1 MRLRRVGLVG
11 DIHAEDVKLEA
22 ALRHLEAEAVEAIL
36 SVGDVVDG
44 PGDPDRCCE
53 LLERHGVLAVRGNHD
68 RWLLAGEMRE
78 LPRAHLREDLDPR
91 SIERLATLPASQR
104 LDTEAGALL
113 LCHGLD
119 DDDMAR
125 LLPWDEGYALESNDS
140 LQRLVASGAF
150 SVVAGGHTHRRM
162 VRNVGGMVFVNAGT
176 LLTEA
181 EPCFALLDFGKRKVQ
196 FHELLPDGG
205 SKPGESLSF

>member
-1 MRLRRVGLVG
+1 MRLRRVGLIG
-11 DIHAEDVKLEA
+11 DIHAEDAKLEA
-22 ALRHLEAEAVEAIL
+22 ALRHLEAEGVEAIL

-53 LLERHGVLAVRGNHD
+53 LIERHGVLAVRGNHD
-68 RWLLAGEMRE
+68 RWLLSGEMRE

-91 SIERLATLPASQR
+91 SVERLANLPPSQR
-104 LDTEAGALL
+104 FDTEAGSLL

-125 LLPWDEGYALESNDS
+125 LLPWDEGYALESNDA
-140 LQRLVASGAF
+140 LQRLVAARAF
-150 SVVAGGHTHRRM
+150 ALVAGGHTHRRM
-162 VRNVGGMVFVNAGT
+162 VRTVGGVIFVNAGT
-176 LLTEA
+176 LLAES
-181 EPCFALLDFGKRKVQ
+181 EPCFVLLDFARRAVQ

-205 SKPGESLSF
+205 SKLAETAGF